1 MLLDLLFG
9 RLPPPEPPK
18 MPVMEPPPVVVPN
31 PAYDSF
37 HRELSALI
45 QKYGID
51 CMLIG
56 VGKTDAEKK
65 EVDASVAVFGE
76 PDSWKAVGRILSAK
90 MIQELN
96 LKPVSQDGTVIQ

>member
-9 RLPPPEPPK
+9 RLPPPEPPQ
-18 MPVMEPPPVVVPN
+18 MPPVTPPPEIKPN

-37 HRELSALI
+37 HSELSALI

-56 VGKTDAEKK
+56 VGKTNAEKK

-76 PDSWKAVGRILSAK
+76 RDSWKALGRILSAK
-90 MIQELN
+90 MIQEMG
-96 LKPVSQDGTVIQ
+96 LKPVSMDGTVNQ